1 MKSELISVSVL
12 ETTSAAGAI
21 VSFIEQVEP
30 ILRFVAAGIAIISGI
45 ISIILAVAH
54 KGKKAAADGKI
65 TADEVLDIAQDV
77 ADGAKQIEEKIEKI
91 KKEPEWA
98 ERKE

>member
-1 MKSELISVSVL
+1 MRNQLISISVL

-30 ILRFVAAGIAIISGI
+30 ILRFVAAGIAIVSGVV
-45 ISIILAVAH
+45 SIVLAIAH

-65 TADEVLDIAQDV
+65 TADEVLEIAQDV
-77 ADGAKQIEEKIEKI
+77 ADGAKEIEEKIESI

-98 ERKE
+98 ERK

>member
-54 KGKKAAADGKI
+54 KGKKAKEDGKI
-65 TADEVLDIAQDV
+65 TADEVLEIAQDV
-77 ADGAKQIEEKIEKI
+77 ADGAKEIEEKIESI

-98 ERKE
+98 ERK

>member
-30 ILRFVAAGIAIISGI
+30 ILRFVAAGIAIVSGI
-45 ISIILAVAH
+45 VSIVLAIAH

-77 ADGAKQIEEKIEKI
+77 ANGVEQVKEQVEEAQKD
-91 KKEPEWA
+91 WA
-98 ERKE
+98 ERK